1 MSSDRLVSS
10 RLIGIVRLDDLDL
23 AVAAGTRAIDA
34 GLEAVEV
41 TFTLPSAA
49 MAIER

>member
-1 MSSDRLVSS
+1 MKLP

-23 AVAAGTRAIDA
+23 AVAAGTVAIDA

-41 TFTLPSAA
+41 TFTLASEPCRSWK
-49 MAIER
+49 M